1 MSRRSSSRD
10 PGQSKGPNAKEKR
23 HRPKPANAKRKGS
36 AAKKRRRAA
45 GGKRRGARVSDP
57 SDVPGAE
64 VRFIQPYDAT
74 KAYLCPGCNRIIPP
88 GLGHM
93 VVVPPD
99 DPDLRRHWHR
109 GCWVNRLEH

>member
-1 MSRRSSSRD
+1 MSRPKSSRD
-10 PGQSKGPNAKEKR
+10 PGKSKGPNAKEKR
-23 HRPKPANAKRKGS
+23 HRAKPANAKRKGS
-36 AAKKRRRAA
+36 AAKKRRRSSGSKRAA
-45 GGKRRGARVSDP
+45 RRPDP

-64 VRFIQPYDAT
+64 VRFIQPYDAV
-74 KAYLCPGCNRIIPP
+74 KGYVCPGCNRTIPP

-109 GCWVNRLEH
+109 GCWVNRPTL